1 MRLIQCFSILLLTG
15 LIGSCGFVQTAYNNA
30 PQALSWW
37 LDDYFDFTQ
46 SQQSALNPALNRLH
60 DWHRQNQLPLYIA
73 TLKEVQSN
81 VSKAQISTGEAC
93 EITDNMKLLF
103 DELQL
108 ESIPIIV
115 DIAPLLSDKQ
125 LQYFQKKLDKRAQK
139 WKSEW
144 WQDTPKAQI
153 EMRLEKI
160 ESFSEK
166 LYGDL
171 SESQQTL
178 LKQNLTKTPINPALS
193 YAEIL
198 RRNTDAY
205 DIVYALNKQVVSPQ
219 SKANLVKAGFDRLKN
234 SPNPEYQAYAN
245 QIKQRTCEI
254 IADLHNSTNATQKQH
269 ANDWLESYIKDFTH
283 LSTVK

>member
-1 MRLIQCFSILLLTG
+1 MRLIQCSFMLLLTG
-15 LIGSCGFVQTAYNNA
+15 LMSSCGFVQTAYNKA

-60 DWHRQNQLPLYIA
+60 DWHRQNQLPLYVA
-73 TLKEVQSN
+73 TLKDLQSS
-81 VSKAQISTGEAC
+81 VSKTQVSTGEVC
-93 EITDNMKLLF
+93 EKTENVKALF
-103 DELQL
+103 GELQL
-108 ESIPIIV
+108 ASIPIIV

-125 LQYFQKKLDKRAQK
+125 LQYFQTKLDKRAQK

-144 WQDTPKAQI
+144 WQEAPDAQI
-153 EMRLEKI
+153 EVRLEKI

-178 LKQNLTKTPINPALS
+178 LKQSLTKAPINPALS

-205 DIVYALNKQVVSPQ
+205 DIIYALNKQPISTEN
-219 SKANLVKAGFDRLKN
+219 KANLVKAGFDRLKK
-234 SPNPEYQAYAN
+234 SPNPAYQAYAN
-245 QIKQRTCEI
+245 QINQRTCEI
-254 IADLHNSTNATQKQH
+254 IADLHNSTNAKQKQH
-269 ANDWLESYIKDFTH
+269 ANDWLEGYIKDFTH

>member
-1 MRLIQCFSILLLTG
+1 MRLIQCFFILLLAG
-15 LIGSCGFVQTAYNNA
+15 LISNCGFVQTAYNNA

-60 DWHRQNQLPLYIA
+60 NWHRQNQLPLYIA
-73 TLKEVQSN
+73 TLKDLQS
-81 VSKAQISTGEAC
+81 SIAKTQISTSEVC
-93 EITDNMKLLF
+93 EKTENIKALF
-103 DELQL
+103 GELQL

-115 DIAPLLSDKQ
+115 DIAPFLSDKQ
-125 LQYFQKKLDKRAQK
+125 MQYFQTKLDKRAQK

-144 WQDTPKAQI
+144 WQDTPEAQI

-205 DIVYALNKQVVSPQ
+205 DIVYALNKQAISPE
-219 SKANLVKAGFDRLKN
+219 SKEKLVKAGFERLKN

-254 IADLHNSTNATQKQH
+254 IADLHNSTNAKQKQH
-269 ANDWLESYIKDFTH
+269 ANDWLEGYITEFTR

>member
-1 MRLIQCFSILLLTG
+1 MRVIQCFFILLLTG
-15 LIGSCGFVQTAYNNA
+15 LISNCGFVQTAYNNA

-46 SQQSALNPALNRLH
+46 SQQSALSPALNRLH

-73 TLKEVQSN
+73 TLKDLQSS
-81 VSKAQISTGEAC
+81 VSKAQISTGEVCKKTENIKA
-93 EITDNMKLLF
+93 LF
-103 DELQL
+103 GELQL
-108 ESIPIIV
+108 ASIPIIV
-115 DIAPLLSDKQ
+115 VIAPLLSDKQ
-125 LQYFQKKLDKRAQK
+125 LQYFQTKLDKRAQK

-144 WQDTPKAQI
+144 WQDTPEAQI

-205 DIVYALNKQVVSPQ
+205 DIVYALNKQAISPE
-219 SKANLVKAGFDRLKN
+219 SKENLVKAGFDRLKN

-254 IADLHNSTNATQKQH
+254 IADLHASTNAKQKQH
-269 ANDWLESYIKDFTH
+269 ANDWLEGYITEFTR